1 MQGDIIRR
9 LEKNLDYI
17 GHVQIAGVP
26 HRGEPDCGE
35 LAYKDVLLALDAA
48 GYDGYVGAEY
58 QPLKTTAEGIGW
70 LARAKA
76 W

>member
-1 MQGDIIRR
+1 M
-9 LEKNLDYI
+9 LDYI

-48 GYDGYVGAEY
+48 GYDGYG
-58 QPLKTTAEGIGW
+58 PLRQQRKVLGKGVVKNDSKNKSKYVTRSFE
-70 LARAKA
+70 K
-76 W
+76 

>member
-1 MQGDIIRR
+1 MD
-9 LEKNLDYI
+9 LDD
-17 GHVQIAGVP
+17 
-26 HRGEPDCGE
+26 E
-35 LAYKDVLLALDAA
+35 DVLLALDAA